1 MTELIIGAVLL
12 AVGFTVWR
20 FGRTGRF
27 AHEGRPQSDALARGV
42 GVVLSAAGVYVAST
56 AFWVIVPTGHVGVAI
71 LFGRPM
77 PGYLDTGFNVKM
89 PWVDVV
95 EMSTQTQDYTM
106 SAHAN
111 EGQVKGDD
119 AVQVHGS
126 DQMSLDIEATVL
138 YHLDREHA
146 SDLYQRIGEDYVNR
160 IIRPES
166 RSVITTVAT
175 GWSGIDLYSTHRQE
189 YQDSINAQLRPVL
202 AQRGIVLEHV
212 LLREVKPPQG
222 VVDAINRKKQAQQD
236 AEQMEYVLDKEK
248 KEADRKRVEAAGIA
262 DFQKIVSTG
271 ISSQLLEWKG
281 IEATERLAQSSNSKV
296 VVIGSGKSGL
306 PLILGQ

>member
-1 MTELIIGAVLL
+1 M
-12 AVGFTVWR
+12 
-20 FGRTGRF
+20 
-27 AHEGRPQSDALARGV
+27 
-42 GVVLSAAGVYVAST
+42 LSAAGVYLAST

-77 PGYLDTGFNVKM
+77 PGYLETGFNMKM
-89 PWVDVV
+89 PWMDVV
-95 EMSTQTQDYTM
+95 EMTTQTQDYTM

-146 SDLYQRIGEDYVNR
+146 SDLYQQIGEDYVNR

-175 GWSGIDLYSTHRQE
+175 SWSGIDLYSTHRQE
-189 YQDSINAQLRPVL
+189 YQDSINAVLRPVL
-202 AQRGIVLEHV
+202 GARGIVLEHV

-281 IEATERLAQSSNSKV
+281 IEATERLAQSPNSKV